1 MQTVPL
7 HFLEASASIVWLA
20 GLREGVYLVHSP
32 QKVARVTQGSHR
44 EPQATAETR
53 PVVFSIAAG

>member
-32 QKVARVTQGSHR
+32 QKVCQGH
-44 EPQATAETR
+44 PG
-53 PVVFSIAAG
+53 IAQGAPGHC